1 MELGTESIERFCQKL
16 RSKVGYHLG
25 GFCPDV
31 EDVVQ
36 ETLLRA
42 LNALREHKV
51 HKPENLGA
59 FLSGVCN
66 NVILEYQR
74 RVWREGLPEPTA
86 EQGPVVAPEAEAL
99 ELHEQIAT
107 TLAQLSPRDGELLRA
122 FYLQERDKDEICR
135 DTGLSDTQFRVAL
148 FRAKERFRKIYLG
161 GLKRSTSGQH

>member
-1 MELGTESIERFCQKL
+1 M
-16 RSKVGYHLG
+16 HAA
-25 GFCPDV
+25 
-31 EDVVQ
+31 
-36 ETLLRA
+36 RA
-42 LNALREHKV
+42 LEDRLDDDGGELV
-51 HKPENLGA
+51 
-59 FLSGVCN
+59 GVPGDER
-66 NVILEYQR
+66 LEMLLVR
-74 RVWREGLPEPTA
+74 RVDRGVAVT
-86 EQGPVVAPEAEAL
+86 VVAPEAEAL